1 MIQKLLIGLGSILIA
16 PFFISAQESG
26 KEQVSETFSSIRIIN
41 GQSTETLKKRQW
53 RYIIGHRFGD
63 VGGELGGV
71 QSNFGFD
78 DAADIRFGFDF
89 GLTDE
94 LMVGIARLKGNN
106 RPYRSIIEGF
116 AKYRFL
122 TQTEDNK
129 MPISA
134 AITGNAYGTYMTA
147 SEDISAVTNFP
158 EFSHRLAYATQL
170 SITRKFHPRISAALM
185 PSFVH
190 RNYVR
195 EDDVNSLFALGG
207 AVNIKLF
214 KKLGLVTEYFH
225 AFAPQDLR
233 QDYTNSL
240 SFALEWL
247 TNGHVFSFN
256 FTNARGFGDLQ
267 YIALTDSDWLEGEFR
282 FGFSIT
288 RTFKY

>member
-1 MIQKLLIGLGSILIA
+1 MIKRIIICFWVVLTFNIFTI
-16 PFFISAQESG
+16 AQESE
-26 KEQVSETFSSIRIIN
+26 KTHVSETFSSIRIIN

-63 VGGELGGV
+63 VAGELGGV
-71 QSNFGFD
+71 QTNFGFD

-89 GLTDE
+89 GLTDD
-94 LMVGIARLKGNN
+94 LMIGIARLKGSN

-129 MPISA
+129 MPISV

-147 SEDISAVTNFP
+147 SEDIAAVTSFP
-158 EFSHRLAYATQL
+158 EFSHRLAYSTQL
-170 SITRKFHPRISAALM
+170 TAARKFNSRISMALM
-185 PSFVH
+185 PTLVH

-195 EDDVNSLFALGG
+195 EDDINTLFALGG

-225 AFAPQDLR
+225 AFAPQDFR
-233 QDYTNSL
+233 QEYTNSL

-267 YIALTDSDWLEGEFR
+267 YIALTDSNWLEGQFR

-288 RTFKY
+288 RIFKY